1 LNSDQHSGSSAI
13 QSQRSGR
20 IAAVLLLVFAAGLAV
35 LTSQI
40 KFSFASD
47 PLGPRSFPYLLAF
60 GLAVC
65 AVWYWFT
72 PGSVDTKPE
81 AHVLRKLL
89 ALIALSCIT
98 MGVMPWLGFI
108 TSMAML
114 CAGLARLFGAN
125 WTQALV
131 SGVLQA
137 VGWWAIFAL
146 LMGGVLPVGPLG
158 F

>member
-1 LNSDQHSGSSAI
+1 MNRDHASGNNHPSSK
-13 QSQRSGR
+13 RSGR
-20 IAAVLLLVFAAGLAV
+20 IAAVALLASALGLAF

-47 PLGPRSFPYLLAF
+47 PLGPRAFPYLLAV
-60 GLAVC
+60 GLAAC
-65 AVWYWFT
+65 AVWYWLT

-81 AHVLRKLL
+81 SHVLRKLL
-89 ALIALSCIT
+89 ALIGLGCIT

-108 TSMAML
+108 TSMAIL
-114 CAGLARLFGAN
+114 CAGLARLFGAT
-125 WTQALV
+125 WKQAAV